1 MKAIRSWVGAAA
13 AATLLLTTACG
24 SDSDTAS
31 GGETTIR
38 VATLPGSTQ
47 AIPEIIAASQGM
59 FKKAGLKVETVNI
72 KSGPEAT
79 TLLIAGDV
87 DITPTVTSTVLPAID
102 RVEIVAGQAKN
113 IGSELV
119 RRKGYQDAAAEK
131 PYPQNLAGMAGAKV
145 GVAAIGGYFQILTEQ
160 MYREAGVDPGKV
172 KFIGVGGG
180 QTQMGALSS
189 GQVDLSISN
198 PIVSTSLINSGKGEL
213 LVRSRDVPS
222 IKDFPEAV
230 YVTKRGASDEKRADL
245 AKYLGAIE
253 EAIEWSKDPAN
264 QEAFSAD
271 VAKAFGFKDKDT
283 AKIVSQIFAPDQGD
297 QISQFGLGIE
307 KSDFDAL
314 SAFMLG
320 NKLIKKPV
328 TYEQAVKPVTP
339 VKPAG

>member
-1 MKAIRSWVGAAA
+1 MKAIRSWAGAAA
-13 AATLLLTTACG
+13 AATLLLTTACS
-24 SDSDTAS
+24 SDSGSSD
-31 GGETTIR
+31 GRTTIR

-47 AIPEIIAASQGM
+47 AIPEIIAKSQGM
-59 FKKAGLKVETVNI
+59 FKKAGLEVETVNI

-102 RVEIVAGQAKN
+102 RVEIVAGQTKN

-119 RRKGYQDAAAEK
+119 RRKGYEDAAAEK

-160 MYREAGVDPGKV
+160 MYREAGVDPAKV
-172 KFIGVGGG
+172 RFIGVGGG

-189 GQVDLSISN
+189 GQVDVTIAN
-198 PIVSTSLINSGKGEL
+198 PIVTTTLVNSGKAEL
-213 LVRSRDVPS
+213 LVRTRDVPS

-230 YVTKRGASDEKRADL
+230 YVTKRGLSDEKRADL

-253 EAIEWSKDPAN
+253 EAIAWSKDPAN
-264 QEAFSAD
+264 QQAFAAD

-283 AKIVSQIFAPDQGD
+283 AKIVSQIFAPDQGN
-297 QISQFGLGIE
+297 QIGQFGLGIE
-307 KSDFDAL
+307 KSGFDAL
-314 SAFMLG
+314 SAFMLE

-328 TYEQAVKPVTP
+328 TYEQAVKTITP